1 MTNYE
6 KIIDPNNLE
15 NIVITN
21 SKGDSFEL
29 EQIALIPL
37 HDTGYAILK
46 PLKPELLNMDQD
58 EPLIFKLND
67 EEGKIYYIY
76 VCSNGQVATGVYWP
90 TTTNGLLE
98 RGPRDFGIDGRYYPA

>member
-6 KIIDPNNLE
+6 KIIDPNNVD

-37 HDTGYAILK
+37 NDEGYAILK
-46 PLKPELLNMDQD
+46 PLNPELLNMEKD

-67 EEGKIYYIY
+67 EEEKIEL
-76 VCSNGQVATGVYWP
+76 CT
-90 TTTNGLLE
+90 
-98 RGPRDFGIDGRYYPA
+98 DIDIINAVFDKYEENY

>member
-6 KIIDPNNLE
+6 KIIDPYNLE

-67 EEGKIYYIY
+67 EEETIELCTDINVINKVFEKYENNY
-76 VCSNGQVATGVYWP
+76 
-90 TTTNGLLE
+90 
-98 RGPRDFGIDGRYYPA
+98 

>member
-6 KIIDPNNLE
+6 MIIDPE
-15 NIVITN
+15 CMDNIVITN
-21 SKGDSFEL
+21 SKGTTFEF

-46 PLKPELLNMDQD
+46 PLNPAQFNLKDD

-67 EEGKIYYIY
+67 EEEKIELWKQAI
-76 VCSNGQVATGVYWP
+76 A
-90 TTTNGLLE
+90 
-98 RGPRDFGIDGRYYPA
+98 II

>member
-6 KIIDPNNLE
+6 KIIDPNNVD

-37 HDTGYAILK
+37 NDEGYVILK
-46 PLKPELLNMDQD
+46 PLNPELLNMEKD

-67 EEGKIYYIY
+67 EEEKIEL
-76 VCSNGQVATGVYWP
+76 CT
-90 TTTNGLLE
+90 
-98 RGPRDFGIDGRYYPA
+98 DIDIINAVFDKYEENY

>member
-6 KIIDPNNLE
+6 MIIDPE
-15 NIVITN
+15 CMDNIVITN
-21 SKGDSFEL
+21 SKGTTFEF

-46 PLKPELLNMDQD
+46 PLDPAQFNLKED

-67 EEGKIYYIY
+67 EEETIELCIDPIIVSKI
-76 VCSNGQVATGVYWP
+76 
-90 TTTNGLLE
+90 
-98 RGPRDFGIDGRYYPA
+98 IDLYEKNY

>member
-6 KIIDPNNLE
+6 KIINPECMD

-21 SKGDSFEL
+21 SKGTAFEF

-37 HDTGYAILK
+37 HDLGYAILK
-46 PLKPELLNMDQD
+46 PLNPELFNLKDD

-67 EEGKIYYIY
+67 EEETIELCVDPIIISKIIDIY
-76 VCSNGQVATGVYWP
+76 ENNY
-90 TTTNGLLE
+90 
-98 RGPRDFGIDGRYYPA
+98 

>member
-21 SKGDSFEL
+21 SKGDSFEF

-37 HDTGYAILK
+37 HDIGYAILK
-46 PLKPELLNMDQD
+46 PLNPKLFNLN
-58 EPLIFKLND
+58 EEEALIFKLND
-67 EEGKIYYIY
+67 EEESIELCVDPNI
-76 VCSNGQVATGVYWP
+76 
-90 TTTNGLLE
+90 
-98 RGPRDFGIDGRYYPA
+98 IDTIFEKYENNY

>member
-15 NIVITN
+15 NIIITN
-21 SKGDSFEL
+21 SKGMNFEL

-37 HDTGYAILK
+37 HEIGYAILK
-46 PLKPELLNMDQD
+46 PVNPSQFNLGDD

-67 EEGKIYYIY
+67 EEEKIELCVDVNIITKIIELYEKNY
-76 VCSNGQVATGVYWP
+76 
-90 TTTNGLLE
+90 
-98 RGPRDFGIDGRYYPA
+98 

>member
-67 EEGKIYYIY
+67 EEEIIELCTDINVINKVFEKYENNY
-76 VCSNGQVATGVYWP
+76 
-90 TTTNGLLE
+90 
-98 RGPRDFGIDGRYYPA
+98 

>member
-6 KIIDPNNLE
+6 KIIDPENLE

-37 HDTGYAILK
+37 HEIGYVILK
-46 PLKPELLNMDQD
+46 PLNPELLNMDQD

-67 EEGKIYYIY
+67 EEETIELCTDINVINKVFEKYENNY
-76 VCSNGQVATGVYWP
+76 
-90 TTTNGLLE
+90 
-98 RGPRDFGIDGRYYPA
+98 

>member
-6 KIIDPNNLE
+6 KIIDPINYD

-21 SKGDSFEL
+21 SKGMSFEL

-37 HDTGYAILK
+37 YEVGYAILK
-46 PLKPELLNMDQD
+46 PLDPTLLNMEND

-67 EEGKIYYIY
+67 EEESIELCVDVNIITKVIELYEKNY
-76 VCSNGQVATGVYWP
+76 
-90 TTTNGLLE
+90 
-98 RGPRDFGIDGRYYPA
+98 

>member
-6 KIIDPNNLE
+6 MIIDPE
-15 NIVITN
+15 CMDNIVITN
-21 SKGDSFEL
+21 SKGTTFEF

-46 PLKPELLNMDQD
+46 PLNPSQFNLKDD

-67 EEGKIYYIY
+67 EEETIELCVDINIVTKIIELYEKNY
-76 VCSNGQVATGVYWP
+76 
-90 TTTNGLLE
+90 
-98 RGPRDFGIDGRYYPA
+98 

>member
-67 EEGKIYYIY
+67 EEETIELCTDINVINKVFEKYENNY
-76 VCSNGQVATGVYWP
+76 
-90 TTTNGLLE
+90 
-98 RGPRDFGIDGRYYPA
+98 

>member
-1 MTNYE
+1 MSNYE

-67 EEGKIYYIY
+67 EEEIIELCTDINVINKVFEKYENNY
-76 VCSNGQVATGVYWP
+76 
-90 TTTNGLLE
+90 
-98 RGPRDFGIDGRYYPA
+98 

>member
-6 KIIDPNNLE
+6 KIINPECMD

-21 SKGDSFEL
+21 SKGTTFEF

-37 HDTGYAILK
+37 HDLGYAILK
-46 PLKPELLNMDQD
+46 PLDPSQFNLKDD

-67 EEGKIYYIY
+67 EEEAIELCVDPIIISKIIDIY
-76 VCSNGQVATGVYWP
+76 ENNY
-90 TTTNGLLE
+90 
-98 RGPRDFGIDGRYYPA
+98 

>member
-21 SKGDSFEL
+21 SKGLSFEL

-46 PLKPELLNMDQD
+46 PLNPELLNMDQD

-67 EEGKIYYIY
+67 EEETIELCTDINVINKVFEKYENNY
-76 VCSNGQVATGVYWP
+76 
-90 TTTNGLLE
+90 
-98 RGPRDFGIDGRYYPA
+98 

>member
-6 KIIDPNNLE
+6 MIIDPE
-15 NIVITN
+15 CMDNIVITN
-21 SKGDSFEL
+21 SKGTTFEF

-46 PLKPELLNMDQD
+46 PLNPELFNLKDD

-67 EEGKIYYIY
+67 KEETIELCVDPIIIYFINFQLIIIFIDIY
-76 VCSNGQVATGVYWP
+76 
-90 TTTNGLLE
+90 
-98 RGPRDFGIDGRYYPA
+98 DFRNDNWIYT